1 VRRPLAADFEDSIM
15 SNRRFLSCKTLAG
28 NKVRNG
34 RNEDLGKVEDF
45 MLDIKEGKIA
55 YAVLSFGG
63 FIGFGEKLFAVPWS
77 ALRLDQDK
85 RDFVLD
91 VEKDALKSAPGF
103 EKDKWPDFADPTFG
117 RQIHE
122 HYKTTPYWDVPVMK
136 P

>member
-1 VRRPLAADFEDSIM
+1 M
-15 SNRRFLSCKTLAG
+15 SNRRFLSCKSLSG

-45 MLDIKEGKIA
+45 MLDLNEGKIA

-63 FIGFGEKLFAVPWS
+63 FIGIGEKLFAVPWT
-77 ALRLDQDK
+77 ALRLDQEK

-91 VEKDALKSAPGF
+91 VEKEALKSAPGF
-103 EKDKWPDFADPTFG
+103 DKDKWPDFADATFG

-122 HYKTTPYWDVPVMK
+122 HYKTRPYWDVPALK
-136 P
+136 S